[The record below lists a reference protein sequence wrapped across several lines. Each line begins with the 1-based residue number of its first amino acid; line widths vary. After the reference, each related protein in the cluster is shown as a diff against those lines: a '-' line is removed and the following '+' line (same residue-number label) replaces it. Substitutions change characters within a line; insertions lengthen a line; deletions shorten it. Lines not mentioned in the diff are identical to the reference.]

1 MPENIPAS
9 NPFSQA
15 RCAGVKG
22 ALSGTKGMLAEGVGA
37 VDVVINESDK
47 VRAVFKNGTCA
58 RFYRCKTVSC
68 RRNTAAARCALASFD
83 E

>member
-22 ALSGTKGMLAEGVGA
+22 ALSGMKGMLTEGVGA
-37 VDVVINESDK
+37 VDVVITE
-47 VRAVFKNGTCA
+47 
-58 RFYRCKTVSC
+58 
-68 RRNTAAARCALASFD
+68 
-83 E
+83 